1 MVIARTCPDEQPLPM
16 DAEARQEKLRYTQL
30 HAQIKWTSAPI
41 MDIEHRVS
49 VAGTK
54 GNGGIYAQI
63 DLFDP
68 PANRRANV

>member
-1 MVIARTCPDEQPLPM
+1 M
-16 DAEARQEKLRYTQL
+16 DAEARQEKSKFVVGG
-30 HAQIKWTSAPI
+30 AEIECVPPAI

-49 VAGTK
+49 VDGTK
-54 GNGGIYAQI
+54 GNGSIYAQI